1 MSVPDNL
8 IAFLQPKIGTEIHV
22 GPWLSIDQ
30 ERINRFAEVT
40 GDLQWIHTDPERARR
55 ESPYRDTIAHGYLI
69 LSLLP
74 FLTQSNHPD
83 YFQENYPGM
92 KMRINYGVNRVR
104 FPAPVVVGSRIR
116 AKTILKDLEK
126 KDDSVQITYRITV
139 EIENHEKPACVAE
152 FIARVY

>member
-1 MSVPDNL
+1 MSAPDNL

-83 YFQENYPGM
+83 YFQKNYPGM

-116 AKTILKDLEK
+116 ARTILKELEK

-139 EIENHEKPACVAE
+139 EIENHEKPACVSE